1 MAPSET
7 AINGQAHQKQG
18 RKRIMNG
25 FKGFKKGLVCDP
37 TGNKPF
43 QYEYGK
49 SYEID
54 GEISVCENGF
64 HFCELPHQVFNYYAP
79 GTSEFAKVV
88 GSGQL
93 DTSKSDKVA
102 CSKIEILS
110 PISVSEMVE
119 NSVKCFFEKFKFE
132 EKINAADAIKAG
144 NYGSANA
151 GDNGVANAGNYGSA
165 NAGDNGSAM
174 AGYRGSANVG
184 NGGAVMAGNGGS
196 ANAGDNGSAMAG
208 DGGVANAGDNGSAM
222 AGYRGSANVG
232 NGGAAMAGDYGVA
245 KASYRGSA
253 MAGYRGSAIVGRKG
267 AASVKKNGIAV
278 AFGNEAKAKG
288 EIGSVLVLT
297 EWDEN
302 DKNII
307 HVKSLIVDGTEIKPD
322 TYYTLKNNE
331 VVTADSEE

>member
-184 NGGAVMAGNGGS
+184 NGGA
-196 ANAGDNGSAMAG
+196 
-208 DGGVANAGDNGSAM
+208 
-222 AGYRGSANVG
+222 
-232 NGGAAMAGDYGVA
+232 AMAGDYGVA